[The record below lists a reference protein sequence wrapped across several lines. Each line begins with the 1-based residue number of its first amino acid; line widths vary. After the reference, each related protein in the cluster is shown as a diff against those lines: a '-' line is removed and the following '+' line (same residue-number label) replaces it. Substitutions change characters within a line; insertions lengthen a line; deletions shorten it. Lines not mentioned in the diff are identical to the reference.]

1 MADNLYP
8 TGYDQEGVDISQLT
22 PAQPVGFRDGVLFNY
37 ETGDF
42 PRDGRHRLRDST
54 GLVSW
59 ESWAR
64 NCLQTER
71 FKHRCYSTDFG
82 LELDRV
88 FRAPSREAAESI
100 LTRQIQEAMTAD
112 PYGRTQYV
120 ESIVFDWTGP
130 DEVSV
135 TVTLH
140 GLEDVTID
148 VTAYITKGGI

>member
-1 MADNLYP
+1 MANLFP
-8 TGYDQEGVDISQLT
+8 TGFETEGVEVEQLS
-22 PAQPVGFRDGVLFNY
+22 ASAPVGFRDGVLFDY

-42 PRDGRHRLRDST
+42 PRDGRFRLRDST
-54 GLVSW
+54 GIESW
-59 ESWAR
+59 KAWAR

-82 LELDRV
+82 LELDRALQ
-88 FRAPSREAAESI
+88 APTREAAESI
-100 LTRQIQEAMTAD
+100 LTRQIHEAMLAD

-120 ESIVFDWTGP
+120 ESIAFDWSGP
-130 DEVSV
+130 DEVTV

>member
-1 MADNLYP
+1 MANLYP
-8 TGYDQEGVDISQLT
+8 TGYELEAVDVSQLS
-22 PAQPVGFRDGVLFNY
+22 ASRPVGFRDGVLFEY
-37 ETGDF
+37 ESGDF
-42 PRDGRHRLRDST
+42 PRDGRNRLRDST

-82 LELDRV
+82 IELDKA
-88 FRAPSREAAESI
+88 FRASSREEAESI
-100 LTRQIQEAMTAD
+100 LTRQINEAMLAD

-120 ESIVFDWTGP
+120 ESIVFDWSGP
-130 DEVSV
+130 DAVSV

-140 GLEDVTID
+140 GLDDVTID
-148 VTAYITKGGI
+148 VTAYITKGGV

>member
-1 MADNLYP
+1 MANLYP
-8 TGYDQEGVDISQLT
+8 TGYETEVVDLSQLT
-22 PAQPVGFRDGVLFNY
+22 PSRPVGFRDGVLFNY

-59 ESWAR
+59 ESWVR
-64 NCLQTER
+64 NCIQTER

-82 LELDRV
+82 LELDKA

-100 LTRQIQEAMTAD
+100 LTRQIQD

-120 ESIVFDWTGP
+120 ESIIFDWTGP

-148 VTAYITKGGI
+148 VTAYITRGGI

>member
-1 MADNLYP
+1 MANLYP
-8 TGYDQEGVDISQLT
+8 TGYETEVVTLSQLA

-42 PRDGRHRLRDST
+42 PRNGRHRLRDST
-54 GLVSW
+54 ALVSW

-64 NCLQTER
+64 NCIQTER

-82 LELDRV
+82 LELDKA

-100 LTRQIQEAMTAD
+100 LTRQINEAMLAD

-120 ESIVFDWTGP
+120 ESIVFDWEAP
-130 DEVSV
+130 DAVSV

-148 VTAYITKGGI
+148 VTAYITRGGI

>member
-1 MADNLYP
+1 MANLFP
-8 TGYDQEGVDISQLT
+8 TGYEQEGVDITQLE
-22 PAQPVGFRDGVLFNY
+22 QRHPVGFRDGVLFDY
-37 ETGDF
+37 ESGDF

-64 NCLQTER
+64 NCIQTER

-82 LELDRV
+82 LELDKA

-100 LTRQIQEAMTAD
+100 LTRQINEAMLAD

-120 ESIVFDWTGP
+120 ENIVFDWSGP
-130 DEVSV
+130 DTVSV

-140 GLEDVTID
+140 GLEDATID
-148 VTAYITKGGI
+148 VTAYITRGGV